1 MSDTFDL
8 KYYCYLY
15 TLNMKSLIGI
25 CKCNKFDALNSEGD
39 YKLIDAYVFLYYYGY
54 SKEIPEK
61 DINKL
66 KSSFERAVH
75 DFSERYRY
83 DTGFWPANYEDYMTL
98 IKLWHVN
105 EPF

>member
-1 MSDTFDL
+1 
-8 KYYCYLY
+8 
-15 TLNMKSLIGI
+15 MKSLIGS

-39 YKLIDAYVFLYYYGY
+39 SKLIDAYVFLYYHGY

-66 KSSFERAVH
+66 KNSFERAVG

-98 IKLWHVN
+98 IKIWHASK
-105 EPF
+105 PF